1 MFKNI
6 DLKILFFFICLVSYS
21 QEPVSWSTSVE
32 KINDNNYK
40 LVTTANIQD
49 NWRLYSQNLEDGGAL
64 PTEFIFED
72 ESIFESFSVVSERES
87 ITKYDP
93 IFKMD
98 QSYFIEETVFTQ
110 DISLKDGLKQNTII
124 QDLYYQVCDDRVCI
138 FQDIKL
144 VYNLNSDDI
153 SLINSFDY
161 SSIVSDLKLSLGNS
175 ELLENEY
182 VTENNDNFS
191 RRLNIL
197 ILGLFGGFL
206 ALLTPCVFP
215 MIPLTVSFF
224 STKNEKAKLYS
235 MSYGFFIILIYVSL
249 SIPFYFLENINPEIL
264 NQIST
269 SPILNFIFFAIFIV
283 FALSLFGLFEI
294 TLPSSWSNTV
304 DTKSNLYK
312 GLISTFFMSLTLCLV
327 SFSCTGPILGTLL
340 VGTLT
345 SDGGAIDL
353 TYGMLGFGVA
363 LAIPFTLLAFFPNI
377 INKLPKSGSWT
388 NTIKVILGFVELAL
402 AFKFL
407 SNVDLIQEW
416 GLLKRE
422 VFIAIWVLISI
433 ACGIYLIIV
442 SRKNSYIISSIFFI
456 FIGLYMGS
464 SLFNKSTNMSLLSGL
479 LPPEFYSIYN
489 NSNDCPLGL
498 DCIKDFNEGL
508 NKSKLTKKPILLDFT
523 GWACANCRRVEENTW
538 SVPKVYDLINNDF
551 VLISLYVDDRSDL
564 SSEDIIVLKDK
575 NGNEKI
581 LDKVGEKWSAFQTI
595 NFKNNSQPYYVL
607 LSPDLQLLNKPL
619 QYTDTETYYE
629 WLSEGLENFKSV
641 NYFLK

>member
-1 MFKNI
+1 MFKNLS
-6 DLKILFFFICLVSYS
+6 LKILFTLFSLLCFS
-21 QEPVSWSTSVE
+21 QDPVKWSTSVK
-32 KINDNNYK
+32 KINDITFQLNTK
-40 LVTTANIQD
+40 AEIED
-49 NWRLYSQNLEDGGAL
+49 NWRLYSQNLDDGGAL

-72 ESIFESFSVVSERES
+72 NSILKSFSNVLEPEP

-98 QSYFIEETVFTQ
+98 QSYFVNNVVFTQ
-110 DISLKDGLKQNTII
+110 DIVLLESFNNDLII
-124 QDLYYQVCDDRVCI
+124 QNLYYQVCDDRVCI
-138 FQDIKL
+138 FQDVQL
-144 VYNLNSDDI
+144 VFNLSSNEVQSV
-153 SLINSFDY
+153 SSFDY
-161 SSIVSDLKLSLGNS
+161 SSIESDLKLDLGNY
-175 ELLENEY
+175 ELIKNEY
-182 VTENNDNFS
+182 VSESSSSFS

-197 ILGLFGGFL
+197 ILGLLGGFL

-235 MSYGFFIILIYVSL
+235 TSYGLFIVLIYLSL
-249 SIPFYFLENINPEIL
+249 SLPFYFLENINPEIL

-269 SPILNFIFFAIFIV
+269 SPILNFIFFAIFIA
-283 FALSLFGLFEI
+283 FALSLFGLFDI

-304 DTKSNLYK
+304 DSKSNLYK

-416 GLLKRE
+416 GILKRE
-422 VFIAIWVLISI
+422 VFIAIWVLIFI
-433 ACGIYLIIV
+433 ACGLYLIIT
-442 SRKNSYIISSIFFI
+442 SRKTSYIISSLSFI
-456 FIGLYMGS
+456 LIGLYMGS
-464 SLFNKSTNMSLLSGL
+464 SLFTKSTNLSLLSGL
-479 LPPEFYSIYN
+479 LPPEFYSIHNDTN
-489 NSNDCPLGL
+489 NCPLGL
-498 DCIKDFNEGL
+498 DCVKDFNDGL
-508 NKSKLTKKPILLDFT
+508 NKSKINNKPILLDFT

-538 SVPKVYDLINNDF
+538 SVPKVFDLINNEF
-551 VLISLYVDDRSDL
+551 VLISLYVDDRTNLNGD
-564 SSEDIIVLKDK
+564 EIILLKDK

-581 LDKVGEKWSAFQTI
+581 LDKVGEKWSAFQTL
-595 NFKNNSQPYYVL
+595 NFQNNSQPYYVL
-607 LSPDLQLLNKPL
+607 LSPNLDILNKPI
-619 QYTDTETYYE
+619 QYTDTDTYYD
-629 WLSEGLENFKSV
+629 WLIDGLNKFK
-641 NYFLK
+641 N

>member
-1 MFKNI
+1 M
-6 DLKILFFFICLVSYS
+6 LKSLNLKLLFILLSFFSFS
-21 QEPVSWSTSVE
+21 QNPVTWSTSVE
-32 KINDNNYK
+32 KINNNTYK
-40 LVTTANIQD
+40 LITEANIQE

-64 PTEFIFED
+64 PTEFVFED
-72 ESIFESFSVVSERES
+72 ESIFQSFSNVQELDA
-87 ITKYDP
+87 ITKFDP
-93 IFKMD
+93 IFQMD
-98 QSYFIEETVFTQ
+98 QSYFINQTFFTQ
-110 DISLKDGLKQNTII
+110 EIVLDDNFNQKSIV

-144 VYNLNSDDI
+144 IFNLDSENESVI
-153 SLINSFDY
+153 KSFDY
-161 SSIVSDLKLSLGNS
+161 SSIISDLQLDLQNT

-182 VTENNDNFS
+182 VNESSNNFS

-197 ILGLFGGFL
+197 ILGLLGGFL

-224 STKNEKAKLYS
+224 STKNEKARLYS

-269 SPILNFIFFAIFIV
+269 SPILNFIFFAIFIA

-294 TLPSSWSNTV
+294 TLPASWSNTV
-304 DTKSNLYK
+304 DSKSNLYK

-388 NTIKVILGFVELAL
+388 NSIKVILGFVELAL

-416 GLLKRE
+416 GILKRE
-422 VFIAIWVLISI
+422 VFIGIWVLISVS
-433 ACGIYLIIV
+433 CGLYLIIT
-442 SRKNSYIISSIFFI
+442 SRKTSYIISSTFFI
-456 FIGLYMGS
+456 LIGLYMGS

-489 NSNDCPLGL
+489 DSNDCPLGL
-498 DCIKDFNEGL
+498 DCIKDFDKGL
-508 NKSKLTKKPILLDFT
+508 DLAKLNNKPILLDFT

-538 SVPKVYDLINNDF
+538 SVPKVYDLINNEF
-551 VLISLYVDDRSDL
+551 ILISLYVDDRSAL
-564 SSEDIIVLKDK
+564 SRDEIIVLRDK

-581 LDKVGEKWSAFQTI
+581 LNKVGEKWSAFQTV

-607 LSPDLQLLNKPL
+607 LSPNLDLLNKPL
-619 QYTDTETYYE
+619 QYTDTDTYFS
-629 WLSEGLENFKSV
+629 WLDEGLKNYKS
-641 NYFLK
+641 NYLLK

>member
-1 MFKNI
+1 MFKNLS
-6 DLKILFFFICLVSYS
+6 LKILFTLFSLISFS
-21 QEPVSWSTSVE
+21 QDPVKWSTSVK
-32 KINDNNYK
+32 KINDITFQLNTK
-40 LVTTANIQD
+40 AEIED
-49 NWRLYSQNLEDGGAL
+49 NWRLYSQNLDDGGAL

-72 ESIFESFSVVSERES
+72 NSILKSFSNVLEPEP

-98 QSYFIEETVFTQ
+98 QSYFVNNVVFTQ
-110 DISLKDGLKQNTII
+110 DIVLLESFNNDSII
-124 QDLYYQVCDDRVCI
+124 QNLYYQVCDDRVCI
-138 FQDIKL
+138 FQDVQL
-144 VYNLNSDDI
+144 VFNLSSNEVQSV
-153 SLINSFDY
+153 SSFDY
-161 SSIVSDLKLSLGNS
+161 SSIESDLKLDLGNY
-175 ELLENEY
+175 ELIKNEY
-182 VTENNDNFS
+182 VSESSSSFS

-197 ILGLFGGFL
+197 ILGLLGGFL

-235 MSYGFFIILIYVSL
+235 TSYGLFIVLIYLSL
-249 SIPFYFLENINPEIL
+249 SLPFYFLENINPEIL

-283 FALSLFGLFEI
+283 FALSLFGLFDI
-294 TLPSSWSNTV
+294 TLPSSWSNKV
-304 DTKSNLYK
+304 DSKSNLYK

-363 LAIPFTLLAFFPNI
+363 LAIPFTLLALFPNI

-416 GLLKRE
+416 GILKRE
-422 VFIAIWVLISI
+422 VFIAIWVLIFI
-433 ACGIYLIIV
+433 ACGLYLIIT
-442 SRKNSYIISSIFFI
+442 SRKTSYIISSLSFI
-456 FIGLYMGS
+456 LIGLYMGS
-464 SLFNKSTNMSLLSGL
+464 SLFTKSTNLSLLSGL
-479 LPPEFYSIYN
+479 LPPEFYSIHNDTN
-489 NSNDCPLGL
+489 NCPLGL
-498 DCIKDFNEGL
+498 DCVKDFNDGL
-508 NKSKLTKKPILLDFT
+508 NKSKINNKPILLDFT

-538 SVPKVYDLINNDF
+538 SVPKVFDLINNEF
-551 VLISLYVDDRSDL
+551 VLISLYVDDRTNLNGD
-564 SSEDIIVLKDK
+564 EIILLRDK

-581 LDKVGEKWSAFQTI
+581 LDKVGEKWSAFQTL
-595 NFKNNSQPYYVL
+595 NFQNNSQPYYVL
-607 LSPDLQLLNKPL
+607 LSPNLDILNKPI
-619 QYTDTETYYE
+619 QYTDTDTYYE
-629 WLSEGLENFKSV
+629 WLIDGLNKFK
-641 NYFLK
+641 N

>member
-1 MFKNI
+1 MLKNLS
-6 DLKILFFFICLVSYS
+6 LKILFALFSLLSFS
-21 QEPVSWSTSVE
+21 QDPVKWSTSVK
-32 KINDNNYK
+32 KINDITFQLNTK
-40 LVTTANIQD
+40 AEIED
-49 NWRLYSQNLEDGGAL
+49 NWRLYSQNLDDGGAL

-72 ESIFESFSVVSERES
+72 NSILKSFSNVLEPEP

-93 IFKMD
+93 IFKID
-98 QSYFIEETVFTQ
+98 QSYFVNNVVFTQ
-110 DISLKDGLKQNTII
+110 DIVLLESFNNDSII
-124 QDLYYQVCDDRVCI
+124 QNLYYQVCDDRVCI
-138 FQDIKL
+138 FQDVQL
-144 VYNLNSDDI
+144 VFNLSSNEVQSV
-153 SLINSFDY
+153 SSFDY
-161 SSIVSDLKLSLGNS
+161 SSIESDLKLDLGNY
-175 ELLENEY
+175 ELIKNEY
-182 VTENNDNFS
+182 VSESSSSFS

-197 ILGLFGGFL
+197 ILGLLGGFL

-235 MSYGFFIILIYVSL
+235 TSYGLFIVIIYLSL
-249 SIPFYFLENINPEIL
+249 SLPFYFLENINPEIL

-269 SPILNFIFFAIFIV
+269 SPILNFIFFAIFIA
-283 FALSLFGLFEI
+283 FALSLFGLFDI

-304 DTKSNLYK
+304 DSKSNLYK

-416 GLLKRE
+416 GILKRE
-422 VFIAIWVLISI
+422 VFIAIWVLIFI
-433 ACGIYLIIV
+433 ACGLYLIIT
-442 SRKNSYIISSIFFI
+442 SRKTSYIISSLSFI
-456 FIGLYMGS
+456 LIGLYMGS
-464 SLFNKSTNMSLLSGL
+464 SLFTKSTNLSLLSGL
-479 LPPEFYSIYN
+479 LPPEFYSIHNDTN
-489 NSNDCPLGL
+489 NCPLGL
-498 DCIKDFNEGL
+498 DCVKDFNDGL
-508 NKSKLTKKPILLDFT
+508 NKSKINKKPILLDFT

-538 SVPKVYDLINNDF
+538 SVPKVFDLINNEF
-551 VLISLYVDDRSDL
+551 VLISLYVDDRNNLNGD
-564 SSEDIIVLKDK
+564 EIILLRDK

-581 LDKVGEKWSAFQTI
+581 LDKVGEKWSAFQTL
-595 NFKNNSQPYYVL
+595 NFQNNSQPYYVL
-607 LSPDLQLLNKPL
+607 LSPNLDILNKPI
-619 QYTDTETYYE
+619 QYTDTDTYYD
-629 WLSEGLENFKSV
+629 WLIDGLNKFK
-641 NYFLK
+641 N

>member
-1 MFKNI
+1 MFKNLSI
-6 DLKILFFFICLVSYS
+6 IILFTLFSLLTFS
-21 QEPVSWSTSVE
+21 QDPVKWSTSVK
-32 KINDNNYK
+32 KINDITFQLNTK
-40 LVTTANIQD
+40 AEIED
-49 NWRLYSQNLEDGGAL
+49 NWRLYSQNLDDGGAL

-72 ESIFESFSVVSERES
+72 NSILKSFSNVSEPEP

-98 QSYFIEETVFTQ
+98 QSYFVNNVVFTQ
-110 DISLKDGLKQNTII
+110 DIVLLESFNNNSII
-124 QDLYYQVCDDRVCI
+124 QNLYYQVCDDRVCI
-138 FQDIKL
+138 FQDVQL
-144 VYNLNSDDI
+144 VFNLSSNEVQSV
-153 SLINSFDY
+153 SSFDY
-161 SSIVSDLKLSLGNS
+161 SSIESDLKLDLGNY
-175 ELLENEY
+175 ELIKNEY
-182 VTENNDNFS
+182 VSESSSSFS

-197 ILGLFGGFL
+197 ILGLLGGFL

-235 MSYGFFIILIYVSL
+235 SSYGLFIVLIYLSL
-249 SIPFYFLENINPEIL
+249 SLPFYFLENINPEIL

-269 SPILNFIFFAIFIV
+269 SPILNFIFFAIFIA
-283 FALSLFGLFEI
+283 FALSLFGLFDI

-304 DTKSNLYK
+304 DSKSNLYK

-416 GLLKRE
+416 GILKRE
-422 VFIAIWVLISI
+422 VFIAIWVLIFI
-433 ACGIYLIIV
+433 ACGLYLIIT
-442 SRKNSYIISSIFFI
+442 SRKTSYIISSLSFI
-456 FIGLYMGS
+456 LIGLYMGS
-464 SLFNKSTNMSLLSGL
+464 SLFTKSTNLSLLSGL
-479 LPPEFYSIYN
+479 LPPEFYSIHNDTN
-489 NSNDCPLGL
+489 NCPLGL
-498 DCIKDFNEGL
+498 DCVKDFNDGL
-508 NKSKLTKKPILLDFT
+508 NKSKINNKPILLDFT

-538 SVPKVYDLINNDF
+538 SVPKVFDLINNEF
-551 VLISLYVDDRSDL
+551 VLISLYVDDRTNLNGD
-564 SSEDIIVLKDK
+564 EVIILRDK

-581 LDKVGEKWSAFQTI
+581 LDKVGEKWSAFQTL
-595 NFKNNSQPYYVL
+595 NFQNNSQPYYVL
-607 LSPDLQLLNKPL
+607 LSPNLDILNKPI
-619 QYTDTETYYE
+619 QYTDTDTYYN
-629 WLSEGLENFKSV
+629 WLTDGLNKFK
-641 NYFLK
+641 N

>member
-1 MFKNI
+1 MFKNLS
-6 DLKILFFFICLVSYS
+6 LKILFTLFSLLSFS
-21 QEPVSWSTSVE
+21 QDPVKWSTSVK
-32 KINDNNYK
+32 KINDITFQLNTK
-40 LVTTANIQD
+40 AEIED
-49 NWRLYSQNLEDGGAL
+49 NWRLYSQNLDDGGAL

-72 ESIFESFSVVSERES
+72 NSILKSFSNVLEPEP

-98 QSYFIEETVFTQ
+98 QSYFVNNVVFTQ
-110 DISLKDGLKQNTII
+110 DIVLLESFNNDLII
-124 QDLYYQVCDDRVCI
+124 QNLYYQVCDDRVCI
-138 FQDIKL
+138 FQDVQL
-144 VYNLNSDDI
+144 VFNLSSNEVQSV
-153 SLINSFDY
+153 SSFDY
-161 SSIVSDLKLSLGNS
+161 SSIESDLKLDLGNY
-175 ELLENEY
+175 ELIKNEY
-182 VTENNDNFS
+182 VSESSSSFS

-197 ILGLFGGFL
+197 ILGLLGGFL

-235 MSYGFFIILIYVSL
+235 TSYGLFIVLIYLSL
-249 SIPFYFLENINPEIL
+249 SLPFYFLENINPEIL

-269 SPILNFIFFAIFIV
+269 SPILNFIFFAIFIA
-283 FALSLFGLFEI
+283 FALSLFGLFDI

-304 DTKSNLYK
+304 DSKSNLYK

-416 GLLKRE
+416 GILKRE
-422 VFIAIWVLISI
+422 VFIAIWVLIFI
-433 ACGIYLIIV
+433 ACGLYLIIT
-442 SRKNSYIISSIFFI
+442 SRKTSYIISSLSFI
-456 FIGLYMGS
+456 LIGLYMGS
-464 SLFNKSTNMSLLSGL
+464 SLFTKSTNLSFLSGL
-479 LPPEFYSIYN
+479 LPPEFYSIHNDTN
-489 NSNDCPLGL
+489 NCPLGL
-498 DCIKDFNEGL
+498 DCVKDFNDGL
-508 NKSKLTKKPILLDFT
+508 NKSKINNKPILLDFT

-538 SVPKVYDLINNDF
+538 SVPKVFDLINNEF
-551 VLISLYVDDRSDL
+551 VLISLYVDDRTNLNGD
-564 SSEDIIVLKDK
+564 EIILLRDK

-581 LDKVGEKWSAFQTI
+581 LDKVGEKWSAFQTL
-595 NFKNNSQPYYVL
+595 NFQNNSQPYYVL
-607 LSPDLQLLNKPL
+607 LSPNLDILNKPI
-619 QYTDTETYYE
+619 QYTDTDTYYD
-629 WLSEGLENFKSV
+629 WLIDGLNKFK
-641 NYFLK
+641 N

>member
-1 MFKNI
+1 M
-6 DLKILFFFICLVSYS
+6 LKSLNLKLLFILLSFFSFS
-21 QEPVSWSTSVE
+21 QDPVTWSTSVE
-32 KINDNNYK
+32 KINNNTYK
-40 LVTTANIQD
+40 LITEANIQE

-64 PTEFIFED
+64 PTEFVFED
-72 ESIFESFSVVSERES
+72 ESIFQSFSNVQELDA
-87 ITKYDP
+87 ITKFDP
-93 IFKMD
+93 IFQMD
-98 QSYFIEETVFTQ
+98 QSYFINQTFFTQ
-110 DISLKDGLKQNTII
+110 QIVLEDNFNQKSIV

-144 VYNLNSDDI
+144 VFNLDSEDESVI
-153 SLINSFDY
+153 KSFDY
-161 SSIVSDLKLSLGNS
+161 SSIISDLQLDLQNT

-182 VTENNDNFS
+182 VNESSNNFS

-197 ILGLFGGFL
+197 ILGLLGGFL

-224 STKNEKAKLYS
+224 STKNEKARLYS

-269 SPILNFIFFAIFIV
+269 SPILNFIFFAIFIA

-304 DTKSNLYK
+304 DSKSNLYK

-388 NTIKVILGFVELAL
+388 NSIKVILGFVELAL

-416 GLLKRE
+416 GILKRE
-422 VFIAIWVLISI
+422 VFIGIWVLISVS
-433 ACGIYLIIV
+433 CGLYLIIT
-442 SRKNSYIISSIFFI
+442 SRKTSYIISSTFFI
-456 FIGLYMGS
+456 LIGLYMGS

-489 NSNDCPLGL
+489 DSNDCPLGL
-498 DCIKDFNEGL
+498 DCIKDFDTGL
-508 NKSKLTKKPILLDFT
+508 DLAKLNNKPILLDFT

-538 SVPKVYDLINNDF
+538 SVPKVYDLINNEF
-551 VLISLYVDDRSDL
+551 ILISLYVDDRSAL
-564 SSEDIIVLKDK
+564 SRDEIIVLRDK

-581 LDKVGEKWSAFQTI
+581 LNKVGEKWSAFQTV

-607 LSPDLQLLNKPL
+607 LSPNLDLLNKPL
-619 QYTDTETYYE
+619 QYTDTDTYFS
-629 WLSEGLENFKSV
+629 WLNEGLKNYKS
-641 NYFLK
+641 NYLLK

>member
-1 MFKNI
+1 M
-6 DLKILFFFICLVSYS
+6 LKSLNLKLLFILLSFFSFS
-21 QEPVSWSTSVE
+21 QDPVTWSTSVE
-32 KINDNNYK
+32 KINNNTYK
-40 LVTTANIQD
+40 LITEANIQE

-64 PTEFIFED
+64 PTEFVFED
-72 ESIFESFSVVSERES
+72 ESIFQSFSNVQELDA
-87 ITKYDP
+87 ITKFDP
-93 IFKMD
+93 IFQMD
-98 QSYFIEETVFTQ
+98 QSYFINQTFFTQ
-110 DISLKDGLKQNTII
+110 EIVLGDNFNQKSIV

-144 VYNLNSDDI
+144 IFNLDSENESVI
-153 SLINSFDY
+153 KSFDY
-161 SSIVSDLKLSLGNS
+161 SSIISDLQLDLQNT

-182 VTENNDNFS
+182 VNESSNNFS

-197 ILGLFGGFL
+197 ILGLLGGFL

-224 STKNEKAKLYS
+224 STKNEKARLYS

-269 SPILNFIFFAIFIV
+269 SPILNFIFFAIFIA

-304 DTKSNLYK
+304 DSKSNLYK

-388 NTIKVILGFVELAL
+388 NSIKVILGFVELAL

-416 GLLKRE
+416 GILKRE
-422 VFIAIWVLISI
+422 VFIGIWVLISVS
-433 ACGIYLIIV
+433 CGLYLIIT
-442 SRKNSYIISSIFFI
+442 SRKTSYIISSTFFI
-456 FIGLYMGS
+456 LIGLYMGS

-489 NSNDCPLGL
+489 DSNDCPLGL
-498 DCIKDFNEGL
+498 DCIKDFDKGL
-508 NKSKLTKKPILLDFT
+508 DLAKLNNKPILLDFT

-538 SVPKVYDLINNDF
+538 SVPKVYDLINNEF
-551 VLISLYVDDRSDL
+551 ILISLYVDDRSAL
-564 SSEDIIVLKDK
+564 SRDEIIVLRDK

-581 LDKVGEKWSAFQTI
+581 LNKVGEKWSAFQTV

-607 LSPDLQLLNKPL
+607 LSPNLDLLNKPL
-619 QYTDTETYYE
+619 QYTDTDTYFS
-629 WLSEGLENFKSV
+629 WLDEGLKNYKS
-641 NYFLK
+641 NYLLK

>member
-1 MFKNI
+1 MFKNLS
-6 DLKILFFFICLVSYS
+6 LKILFTLFSLLSFS
-21 QEPVSWSTSVE
+21 QDPVKWSTSVK
-32 KINDNNYK
+32 KINDITFQLNTK
-40 LVTTANIQD
+40 AEIED
-49 NWRLYSQNLEDGGAL
+49 NWRLYSQNLDDGGAL

-72 ESIFESFSVVSERES
+72 NSILKSFSNVLEPEP

-98 QSYFIEETVFTQ
+98 QSYFVNNVVFTQ
-110 DISLKDGLKQNTII
+110 DIVLLESFNNDLII
-124 QDLYYQVCDDRVCI
+124 QNLYYQVCDDRVCI
-138 FQDIKL
+138 FQDVQL
-144 VYNLNSDDI
+144 VFNLSSNEVQSV
-153 SLINSFDY
+153 SPFDY
-161 SSIVSDLKLSLGNS
+161 SSIESDLKLDLGNY
-175 ELLENEY
+175 ELIKNEY
-182 VTENNDNFS
+182 VSESSSSFS

-197 ILGLFGGFL
+197 ILGLLGGFL

-235 MSYGFFIILIYVSL
+235 TSYGLFIVLIYLSL
-249 SIPFYFLENINPEIL
+249 SLPFYFLENINPEIL

-269 SPILNFIFFAIFIV
+269 SPILNFIFFAIFIA
-283 FALSLFGLFEI
+283 FALSLFGLFDI

-304 DTKSNLYK
+304 DSKSNLYK

-416 GLLKRE
+416 GILKRE
-422 VFIAIWVLISI
+422 VFIAIWVLIFI
-433 ACGIYLIIV
+433 ACGLYLIIT
-442 SRKNSYIISSIFFI
+442 SRKTSYIISSLSFI
-456 FIGLYMGS
+456 LIGLYMGS
-464 SLFNKSTNMSLLSGL
+464 SLFTKSTNLSFLSGL
-479 LPPEFYSIYN
+479 LPPEFYSIHNDTN
-489 NSNDCPLGL
+489 NCPLGL
-498 DCIKDFNEGL
+498 DCVKDFNDGL
-508 NKSKLTKKPILLDFT
+508 NKSKINNKPILLDFT

-538 SVPKVYDLINNDF
+538 SVPKVFDLINNEF
-551 VLISLYVDDRSDL
+551 VLISLYVDDRTNLNGD
-564 SSEDIIVLKDK
+564 EIILLKDK

-581 LDKVGEKWSAFQTI
+581 LDKVGEKWSAFQTL
-595 NFKNNSQPYYVL
+595 NFQNNSQPYYVL
-607 LSPDLQLLNKPL
+607 LSPNLDILNKPI
-619 QYTDTETYYE
+619 QYTDTDTYYD
-629 WLSEGLENFKSV
+629 WLIDGLNKFK
-641 NYFLK
+641 N

>member
-1 MFKNI
+1 M
-6 DLKILFFFICLVSYS
+6 LKSLNLKLLFILLSFFSFS
-21 QEPVSWSTSVE
+21 QDPVTWSTSVE
-32 KINDNNYK
+32 KINNNTYK
-40 LVTTANIQD
+40 LITEANIQE

-64 PTEFIFED
+64 PTEFVFED
-72 ESIFESFSVVSERES
+72 ESIFQSFSNVQELDA
-87 ITKYDP
+87 ITKFDP
-93 IFKMD
+93 IFQMD
-98 QSYFIEETVFTQ
+98 QSYFINQTFFTQ
-110 DISLKDGLKQNTII
+110 EIVLDDNFNQKSIV

-144 VYNLNSDDI
+144 IFNLDSENESVI
-153 SLINSFDY
+153 KSFDY
-161 SSIVSDLKLSLGNS
+161 SSIISDLQLDLQNT

-182 VTENNDNFS
+182 VNESSNNFS

-197 ILGLFGGFL
+197 ILGLLGGFL

-224 STKNEKAKLYS
+224 STKNEKARLYS

-269 SPILNFIFFAIFIV
+269 SPILNFIFFAIFIA

-294 TLPSSWSNTV
+294 TLPASWSNTV
-304 DTKSNLYK
+304 DSKSNLYK

-388 NTIKVILGFVELAL
+388 NSIKVILGFVELAL

-416 GLLKRE
+416 GILKRE
-422 VFIAIWVLISI
+422 VFIGIWVLISVS
-433 ACGIYLIIV
+433 CGLYLIIT
-442 SRKNSYIISSIFFI
+442 SRKTSYIISSTFFI
-456 FIGLYMGS
+456 LIGLYMGS

-479 LPPEFYSIYN
+479 LPPEFYSIFN
-489 NSNDCPLGL
+489 DSNDCPLGL
-498 DCIKDFNEGL
+498 DCIKDFDKGL
-508 NKSKLTKKPILLDFT
+508 DLAKLNNKPILLDFT

-538 SVPKVYDLINNDF
+538 SVPKVYDLINNEF
-551 VLISLYVDDRSDL
+551 ILISLYVDDRSAL
-564 SSEDIIVLKDK
+564 SRDEIIVLRDK

-581 LDKVGEKWSAFQTI
+581 LNKVGEKWSAFQTV

-607 LSPDLQLLNKPL
+607 LSPNLDLLNKPL
-619 QYTDTETYYE
+619 QYTDTDTYFS
-629 WLSEGLENFKSV
+629 WLNEGLKNYKS
-641 NYFLK
+641 NYLLK

>member
-1 MFKNI
+1 MFKNLSI
-6 DLKILFFFICLVSYS
+6 KILFTLFSFLTFS
-21 QEPVSWSTSVE
+21 QDPVKWSTSVK
-32 KINDNNYK
+32 KINDITFQLNTK
-40 LVTTANIQD
+40 AEIED
-49 NWRLYSQNLEDGGAL
+49 NWRLYSQNLDDGGAL

-72 ESIFESFSVVSERES
+72 NSILKSFSNVLEPEP

-98 QSYFIEETVFTQ
+98 QSYFVNNVVFTQ
-110 DISLKDGLKQNTII
+110 DIVLLESFNNDSII
-124 QDLYYQVCDDRVCI
+124 QNLYYQVCDDRVCI
-138 FQDIKL
+138 FQDVQL
-144 VYNLNSDDI
+144 VFNLSSNEVQSV
-153 SLINSFDY
+153 SSFDY
-161 SSIVSDLKLSLGNS
+161 SSIESDLKLDLGNY
-175 ELLENEY
+175 ELIKNEY
-182 VTENNDNFS
+182 VSESSSSFS

-197 ILGLFGGFL
+197 ILGLLGGFL

-235 MSYGFFIILIYVSL
+235 TSYGLFIVLIYLSL
-249 SIPFYFLENINPEIL
+249 SLPFYFLENINPEIL

-269 SPILNFIFFAIFIV
+269 SPILNFIFFAIFIA
-283 FALSLFGLFEI
+283 FALSLFGLFDI

-304 DTKSNLYK
+304 DSKSNLYK

-416 GLLKRE
+416 GILKRE
-422 VFIAIWVLISI
+422 VFIAIWVLIFI
-433 ACGIYLIIV
+433 ACGLYLIIT
-442 SRKNSYIISSIFFI
+442 SRKTSYIISSLSFI
-456 FIGLYMGS
+456 LIGLYMGS
-464 SLFNKSTNMSLLSGL
+464 SLFTKSTNLSLLSGL
-479 LPPEFYSIYN
+479 LPPEFYSIHNDTN
-489 NSNDCPLGL
+489 NCPLGL
-498 DCIKDFNEGL
+498 DCVKDFNDGL
-508 NKSKLTKKPILLDFT
+508 NKSKINNKPILLDFT

-538 SVPKVYDLINNDF
+538 SVPKVFDLINNEF
-551 VLISLYVDDRSDL
+551 VLISLYVDDRTNLNGD
-564 SSEDIIVLKDK
+564 EIILLRDK

-581 LDKVGEKWSAFQTI
+581 LDKVGEKWSAFQTL
-595 NFKNNSQPYYVL
+595 NFQNNSQPYYVL
-607 LSPDLQLLNKPL
+607 LSPNLDILNKPI
-619 QYTDTETYYE
+619 QYTDTDTYYE
-629 WLSEGLENFKSV
+629 WLIDGLNKFK
-641 NYFLK
+641 N

>member
-1 MFKNI
+1 MHKSLN
-6 DLKILFFFICLVSYS
+6 LKLLFILLSFFSFS
-21 QEPVSWSTSVE
+21 QDPVTWSTSVE
-32 KINDNNYK
+32 KINNNTYK
-40 LVTTANIQD
+40 LITEASIQE

-64 PTEFIFED
+64 PTEFVFED
-72 ESIFESFSVVSERES
+72 ESIFQSFSNVQELDA
-87 ITKYDP
+87 ITKFDP
-93 IFKMD
+93 IFQMD
-98 QSYFIEETVFTQ
+98 QSYFINQTFFTQ
-110 DISLKDGLKQNTII
+110 EIVLGDNFNQKSIV

-144 VYNLNSDDI
+144 IFNLDSENESVI
-153 SLINSFDY
+153 KSFDY
-161 SSIVSDLKLSLGNS
+161 SSIISDLQLDLQNT

-182 VTENNDNFS
+182 VNESSNNFS

-197 ILGLFGGFL
+197 ILGLLGGFL

-224 STKNEKAKLYS
+224 STKNEKARLYS

-269 SPILNFIFFAIFIV
+269 SPILNFIFFAIFIA

-304 DTKSNLYK
+304 DSKSNLYK

-388 NTIKVILGFVELAL
+388 NSIKVILGFVELAL

-416 GLLKRE
+416 GILKRE
-422 VFIAIWVLISI
+422 VFIGIWVLISVS
-433 ACGIYLIIV
+433 CGLYLIIT
-442 SRKNSYIISSIFFI
+442 SRKTSYIISSTFFI
-456 FIGLYMGS
+456 LIGLYMGS

-489 NSNDCPLGL
+489 DSNDCPLGL
-498 DCIKDFNEGL
+498 DCIKDFDKGL
-508 NKSKLTKKPILLDFT
+508 DLAKLNNKPILLDFT

-538 SVPKVYDLINNDF
+538 SVPKVYDLINNEF
-551 VLISLYVDDRSDL
+551 ILISLYVDDRSAL
-564 SSEDIIVLKDK
+564 SRDEIIVLRDK

-581 LDKVGEKWSAFQTI
+581 LNKVGEKWSAFQTV

-607 LSPDLQLLNKPL
+607 LSPNLDLLNKPL
-619 QYTDTETYYE
+619 QYTDTDTYFS
-629 WLSEGLENFKSV
+629 WLNEGLKNYKS
-641 NYFLK
+641 NYLLK

>member
-1 MFKNI
+1 M
-6 DLKILFFFICLVSYS
+6 LKSLNLKLLFILLSFFSFS
-21 QEPVSWSTSVE
+21 QDPVTWSTSVE
-32 KINDNNYK
+32 KINNNTYK
-40 LVTTANIQD
+40 LITEANIQE

-64 PTEFIFED
+64 PTEFVFED
-72 ESIFESFSVVSERES
+72 ESIFQSFSNVQELDA
-87 ITKYDP
+87 ITKFDP
-93 IFKMD
+93 IFQMD
-98 QSYFIEETVFTQ
+98 QSYFINQTFFTQ
-110 DISLKDGLKQNTII
+110 EIVLGDNFNQKSIV

-144 VYNLNSDDI
+144 IFNLDSENESVI
-153 SLINSFDY
+153 KSFDY
-161 SSIVSDLKLSLGNS
+161 SSIISDLQLDLQNT

-182 VTENNDNFS
+182 VNESSNNFS

-197 ILGLFGGFL
+197 ILGLLGGFL

-224 STKNEKAKLYS
+224 STKNEKARLYS

-269 SPILNFIFFAIFIV
+269 SPILNFIFFAIFIA
-283 FALSLFGLFEI
+283 FALSLFGFFEI

-304 DTKSNLYK
+304 DSKSNLYK

-388 NTIKVILGFVELAL
+388 NSIKVILGFVELAL

-416 GLLKRE
+416 GILKRE
-422 VFIAIWVLISI
+422 VFIGIWVLISVS
-433 ACGIYLIIV
+433 CGLYLIIT
-442 SRKNSYIISSIFFI
+442 SRKTSYIISSTFFI
-456 FIGLYMGS
+456 LIGLYMGS

-489 NSNDCPLGL
+489 DSNDCPLGL
-498 DCIKDFNEGL
+498 DCIKDFDKGL
-508 NKSKLTKKPILLDFT
+508 DLAKLNNKPILLDFT

-538 SVPKVYDLINNDF
+538 SVPKVYDLINNEF
-551 VLISLYVDDRSDL
+551 ILISLYVDDRSAL
-564 SSEDIIVLKDK
+564 SRDEIIVLRDK

-581 LDKVGEKWSAFQTI
+581 LNKVGEKWSAFQTV

-607 LSPDLQLLNKPL
+607 LSPNLDLLNKPL
-619 QYTDTETYYE
+619 QYTDTDTYFS
-629 WLSEGLENFKSV
+629 WLNEGLKNYKS
-641 NYFLK
+641 NYLLK

>member
-1 MFKNI
+1 MFKNLS
-6 DLKILFFFICLVSYS
+6 LKILFTLFSLLSFS
-21 QEPVSWSTSVE
+21 QDPVKWSTSVK
-32 KINDNNYK
+32 KINDITFQLNTK
-40 LVTTANIQD
+40 AEIED
-49 NWRLYSQNLEDGGAL
+49 NWRLYSQNLDDGGAL

-72 ESIFESFSVVSERES
+72 NSILKSFSNVLEPEP

-98 QSYFIEETVFTQ
+98 QSYFVNNVVFTQ
-110 DISLKDGLKQNTII
+110 DIVLLESFNNDSII
-124 QDLYYQVCDDRVCI
+124 QNLYYQVCDDRVCI
-138 FQDIKL
+138 FQDVQL
-144 VYNLNSDDI
+144 VFNLSSNEVQSV
-153 SLINSFDY
+153 SSFDY
-161 SSIVSDLKLSLGNS
+161 SSIESDLKLDLGNY
-175 ELLENEY
+175 ELIKNEY
-182 VTENNDNFS
+182 VSESSSSFS

-197 ILGLFGGFL
+197 ILGLLGGFL

-235 MSYGFFIILIYVSL
+235 TSYGLFIVLIYLSL
-249 SIPFYFLENINPEIL
+249 SLPFYFLENINPEIL

-269 SPILNFIFFAIFIV
+269 SPILNFIFFAIFIA
-283 FALSLFGLFEI
+283 FALSLFGLFDI

-304 DTKSNLYK
+304 DSKSNLYK

-416 GLLKRE
+416 GILKRE
-422 VFIAIWVLISI
+422 VFIAIWVLIFI
-433 ACGIYLIIV
+433 ACGIYLIIT
-442 SRKNSYIISSIFFI
+442 SRKTSYIISSLSFI
-456 FIGLYMGS
+456 LIGLYMGS
-464 SLFNKSTNMSLLSGL
+464 SLFTKSTNLSLLSGL
-479 LPPEFYSIYN
+479 LPPEFYSIHNDTN
-489 NSNDCPLGL
+489 NCPLGL
-498 DCIKDFNEGL
+498 DCVKDFNDGL
-508 NKSKLTKKPILLDFT
+508 NKSKINNKPILLDFT

-538 SVPKVYDLINNDF
+538 SVPKVFDLINNEF
-551 VLISLYVDDRSDL
+551 VLISLYVDDRTNLNGD
-564 SSEDIIVLKDK
+564 EIILLRDK

-581 LDKVGEKWSAFQTI
+581 LDKVGEKWSAFQTL
-595 NFKNNSQPYYVL
+595 NFQNNSQPYYVL
-607 LSPDLQLLNKPL
+607 LSPNLDILNKPI
-619 QYTDTETYYE
+619 QYTDTDTYYD
-629 WLSEGLENFKSV
+629 WLIDGLNKFK
-641 NYFLK
+641 N

>member
-1 MFKNI
+1 MFKNLS
-6 DLKILFFFICLVSYS
+6 LKILFALFSLLSFS
-21 QEPVSWSTSVE
+21 QDPVKWSTSVK
-32 KINDNNYK
+32 KINDITFQLNTK
-40 LVTTANIQD
+40 AEIED
-49 NWRLYSQNLEDGGAL
+49 NWRLYSQNLDDGGAL

-72 ESIFESFSVVSERES
+72 NSILKSFSNVLEPEP

-98 QSYFIEETVFTQ
+98 QSYFVNNVVFTQ
-110 DISLKDGLKQNTII
+110 DIVLLESFNNDSII
-124 QDLYYQVCDDRVCI
+124 QNLYYQVCDDRVCI
-138 FQDIKL
+138 FQDVQL
-144 VYNLNSDDI
+144 VFNLSSNEVQSV
-153 SLINSFDY
+153 SSFDY
-161 SSIVSDLKLSLGNS
+161 SSIESDLKLDLGNY
-175 ELLENEY
+175 ELIKNEY
-182 VTENNDNFS
+182 VSESSSSFS

-197 ILGLFGGFL
+197 ILGLLGGFL

-235 MSYGFFIILIYVSL
+235 TSYGLFIVLIYLSL
-249 SIPFYFLENINPEIL
+249 SLPFYFLENINPEIL

-269 SPILNFIFFAIFIV
+269 SPILNFIFFVIFIA
-283 FALSLFGLFEI
+283 FALSLFGLFDI

-304 DTKSNLYK
+304 DSKSNLYK

-416 GLLKRE
+416 GILKRE
-422 VFIAIWVLISI
+422 VFIAIWVLIFI
-433 ACGIYLIIV
+433 ACGLYLIIT
-442 SRKNSYIISSIFFI
+442 SRKTSYIISSLSFI
-456 FIGLYMGS
+456 LIGLYMGS
-464 SLFNKSTNMSLLSGL
+464 SLFTKSTNLSLLSGL
-479 LPPEFYSIYN
+479 LPPEFYSIHNDTN
-489 NSNDCPLGL
+489 NCPLGL
-498 DCIKDFNEGL
+498 DCVKDFNDGL
-508 NKSKLTKKPILLDFT
+508 NKSKINNKPILLDFT

-538 SVPKVYDLINNDF
+538 SVPKVFDLINNEF
-551 VLISLYVDDRSDL
+551 VLISLYVDDRTNLNGD
-564 SSEDIIVLKDK
+564 EIILLRDK

-581 LDKVGEKWSAFQTI
+581 LDKVGEKWSAFQTL
-595 NFKNNSQPYYVL
+595 NFQNNSQPYYVL
-607 LSPDLQLLNKPL
+607 LSPNLDILNKPI
-619 QYTDTETYYE
+619 QYTDTDTYYD
-629 WLSEGLENFKSV
+629 WLIDGLNKFK
-641 NYFLK
+641 N

>member
-1 MFKNI
+1 MFKNLS
-6 DLKILFFFICLVSYS
+6 LKILFTLFSLLCFS
-21 QEPVSWSTSVE
+21 QDPVKWSTSVK
-32 KINDNNYK
+32 KINDITFQLNTK
-40 LVTTANIQD
+40 AEIED
-49 NWRLYSQNLEDGGAL
+49 NWRLYSQNLDDGGAL

-72 ESIFESFSVVSERES
+72 NSILKSFSNVLEPEP

-98 QSYFIEETVFTQ
+98 QSYFVNNVVFTQ
-110 DISLKDGLKQNTII
+110 DIVLLESFNNDSII
-124 QDLYYQVCDDRVCI
+124 QNLYYQVCDDRVCI
-138 FQDIKL
+138 FKDVQL
-144 VYNLNSDDI
+144 VFNLSSNEVQSV
-153 SLINSFDY
+153 SSFDY
-161 SSIVSDLKLSLGNS
+161 SSIESDLKLDLGNY
-175 ELLENEY
+175 ELIKNEY
-182 VTENNDNFS
+182 VSESSSSFS

-197 ILGLFGGFL
+197 ILGLLGGFL

-235 MSYGFFIILIYVSL
+235 TSYGLFIVLIYLSL
-249 SIPFYFLENINPEIL
+249 SLPFYFLENINPEIL

-269 SPILNFIFFAIFIV
+269 SPILNFIFFAIFIA
-283 FALSLFGLFEI
+283 FALSLFGLFDI

-304 DTKSNLYK
+304 DSKSNLYK

-416 GLLKRE
+416 GILKRE
-422 VFIAIWVLISI
+422 VFIAIWVLIFI
-433 ACGIYLIIV
+433 ACGLYLIIT
-442 SRKNSYIISSIFFI
+442 SRKTSYIISSLSFI
-456 FIGLYMGS
+456 LIGLYMGS
-464 SLFNKSTNMSLLSGL
+464 SLFTKSTNLSLLSGL
-479 LPPEFYSIYN
+479 LPPEFYSIHNDTN
-489 NSNDCPLGL
+489 NCPLGL
-498 DCIKDFNEGL
+498 DCVKDFNDGL
-508 NKSKLTKKPILLDFT
+508 NKSKINNKPILLDFT

-538 SVPKVYDLINNDF
+538 SVPKVFDLINNEF
-551 VLISLYVDDRSDL
+551 VLISLYVDDRTNLNGD
-564 SSEDIIVLKDK
+564 EIILLKDK

-581 LDKVGEKWSAFQTI
+581 LDKVGEKWSAFQTL
-595 NFKNNSQPYYVL
+595 NFQNNSQPYYVL
-607 LSPDLQLLNKPL
+607 LSPNLDILNKPI
-619 QYTDTETYYE
+619 QYTDTDTYYD
-629 WLSEGLENFKSV
+629 WLIDGLNKFK
-641 NYFLK
+641 N

>member
-1 MFKNI
+1 M
-6 DLKILFFFICLVSYS
+6 LKSLNLKLLFILLSFFSFS
-21 QEPVSWSTSVE
+21 QDPVTWSTSVE
-32 KINDNNYK
+32 KINNNTYK
-40 LVTTANIQD
+40 LITEANIQE

-64 PTEFIFED
+64 PTEFVFED
-72 ESIFESFSVVSERES
+72 ESIFQSFSNVQELDA
-87 ITKYDP
+87 ITKFDP
-93 IFKMD
+93 IFQMD
-98 QSYFIEETVFTQ
+98 QSYFINQTFFTQ
-110 DISLKDGLKQNTII
+110 EIVLDDNFNQKSIV

-144 VYNLNSDDI
+144 IFNLDSENESVI
-153 SLINSFDY
+153 KSFDY
-161 SSIVSDLKLSLGNS
+161 SSIISDLQLDLQNT

-182 VTENNDNFS
+182 VNESSNNFS

-197 ILGLFGGFL
+197 ILGLLGGFL

-224 STKNEKAKLYS
+224 STKNEKARLYS

-269 SPILNFIFFAIFIV
+269 SPILNFIFFAIFIA

-304 DTKSNLYK
+304 DSKSNLYK

-388 NTIKVILGFVELAL
+388 NSIKVILGFVELAL

-416 GLLKRE
+416 GILKRE
-422 VFIAIWVLISI
+422 VFIGIWVLISVS
-433 ACGIYLIIV
+433 CGLYLIIT
-442 SRKNSYIISSIFFI
+442 SRKTSYIISSTFFI
-456 FIGLYMGS
+456 LIGLYMGS

-489 NSNDCPLGL
+489 DSNDCPLGL
-498 DCIKDFNEGL
+498 DCIKDFDKGL
-508 NKSKLTKKPILLDFT
+508 DLAKLNNKPILLDFT

-538 SVPKVYDLINNDF
+538 SVPKVYDLINNEF
-551 VLISLYVDDRSDL
+551 ILISLYVDDRSAL
-564 SSEDIIVLKDK
+564 SRDEIIVLRDK

-581 LDKVGEKWSAFQTI
+581 LNKVGEKWSAFQTV

-607 LSPDLQLLNKPL
+607 LSPNLDLLNKPL
-619 QYTDTETYYE
+619 QYTDTDTYFS
-629 WLSEGLENFKSV
+629 WLNEGLKNYKS
-641 NYFLK
+641 NYLLK

>member
-1 MFKNI
+1 MFKNLS
-6 DLKILFFFICLVSYS
+6 LKILFTLFSLLSFS
-21 QEPVSWSTSVE
+21 QDPVKWSTSVK
-32 KINDNNYK
+32 KINDITFQLNTK
-40 LVTTANIQD
+40 AEIED
-49 NWRLYSQNLEDGGAL
+49 NWRLYSQNLDDGGAL

-72 ESIFESFSVVSERES
+72 NSILKSFSNVLEPEP

-98 QSYFIEETVFTQ
+98 QSYFVNNVVFTQ
-110 DISLKDGLKQNTII
+110 DIVLLENFNNDSII
-124 QDLYYQVCDDRVCI
+124 QNLYYQVCDDRVCI
-138 FQDIKL
+138 FQDVQL
-144 VYNLNSDDI
+144 VFNLSSNDVQTVS
-153 SLINSFDY
+153 SFDY
-161 SSIVSDLKLSLGNS
+161 SSIESDLKLDLGNY
-175 ELLENEY
+175 ELIKNEY
-182 VTENNDNFS
+182 VSESSSSFS

-197 ILGLFGGFL
+197 ILGLLGGFL

-235 MSYGFFIILIYVSL
+235 TSYGLFIVLIYLSL
-249 SIPFYFLENINPEIL
+249 SLPFYFLENINPEIL

-269 SPILNFIFFAIFIV
+269 SPILNFIFFAIFIA
-283 FALSLFGLFEI
+283 FALSLFGLFDI

-304 DTKSNLYK
+304 DSKSNLYK

-416 GLLKRE
+416 GILKRE
-422 VFIAIWVLISI
+422 VFIAIWVLIFI
-433 ACGIYLIIV
+433 ACGLYLIIT
-442 SRKNSYIISSIFFI
+442 SRKTSYIISSLSFI
-456 FIGLYMGS
+456 LIGLYMGS
-464 SLFNKSTNMSLLSGL
+464 SLFTKSTNLSLLSGL
-479 LPPEFYSIYN
+479 LPPEFYSIHNDTN
-489 NSNDCPLGL
+489 NCPLGL
-498 DCIKDFNEGL
+498 DCVKDFNDGL
-508 NKSKLTKKPILLDFT
+508 NKSKINNKPILLDFT

-538 SVPKVYDLINNDF
+538 SVPKVFDLINNEF
-551 VLISLYVDDRSDL
+551 VLISLYVDDRTNLNGD
-564 SSEDIIVLKDK
+564 EIILLRDK

-581 LDKVGEKWSAFQTI
+581 LDKVGEKWSAFQTL
-595 NFKNNSQPYYVL
+595 NFQNNSQPYYVL
-607 LSPDLQLLNKPL
+607 LSPNLDILNKPI
-619 QYTDTETYYE
+619 QYTDTDTYYD
-629 WLSEGLENFKSV
+629 WLIDGLNKFK
-641 NYFLK
+641 N

>member
-1 MFKNI
+1 MFKNLS
-6 DLKILFFFICLVSYS
+6 LKILFTLFSLLSFS
-21 QEPVSWSTSVE
+21 QDPVKWSTSVK
-32 KINDNNYK
+32 KINDITFQLNTK
-40 LVTTANIQD
+40 AEIED
-49 NWRLYSQNLEDGGAL
+49 NWRLYSQNLDDGGAL

-72 ESIFESFSVVSERES
+72 NSILKSFSNVLEPEP

-93 IFKMD
+93 IFKID
-98 QSYFIEETVFTQ
+98 QSYFVNNVVFTQ
-110 DISLKDGLKQNTII
+110 DIVLLESFNNDSII
-124 QDLYYQVCDDRVCI
+124 QNLYYQVCDDRVCI
-138 FQDIKL
+138 FQDVQL
-144 VYNLNSDDI
+144 VFNLSSNEVQSV
-153 SLINSFDY
+153 SSFDY
-161 SSIVSDLKLSLGNS
+161 SSIESDLKLDLGNY
-175 ELLENEY
+175 ELIKNEY
-182 VTENNDNFS
+182 VSESSSSFS

-197 ILGLFGGFL
+197 ILGLLGGFL

-235 MSYGFFIILIYVSL
+235 TSYGLFIVLIYLSL
-249 SIPFYFLENINPEIL
+249 SLPFYFLENINPEIL

-269 SPILNFIFFAIFIV
+269 SPILNFIFFAIFIA
-283 FALSLFGLFEI
+283 FALSLFGLFDI

-304 DTKSNLYK
+304 DSKSNLYK

-416 GLLKRE
+416 GILKRE
-422 VFIAIWVLISI
+422 VFIAIWVLIFI
-433 ACGIYLIIV
+433 ACGLYLIIT
-442 SRKNSYIISSIFFI
+442 SRKTSYIISSLSFI
-456 FIGLYMGS
+456 LIGLYMGS
-464 SLFNKSTNMSLLSGL
+464 SLFTKSTNLSLLSGL
-479 LPPEFYSIYN
+479 LPPEFYSIHNDTN
-489 NSNDCPLGL
+489 NCPLGL
-498 DCIKDFNEGL
+498 DCVKDFNDGL
-508 NKSKLTKKPILLDFT
+508 NKSKINNKPILLDFT

-538 SVPKVYDLINNDF
+538 SVPKVFDLINNEF
-551 VLISLYVDDRSDL
+551 VLISLYVDDRNNLNGD
-564 SSEDIIVLKDK
+564 EIILLRDK

-581 LDKVGEKWSAFQTI
+581 LDKVGEKWSAFQTL
-595 NFKNNSQPYYVL
+595 NFQNNSQPYYVL
-607 LSPDLQLLNKPL
+607 LSPNLDILNKPI
-619 QYTDTETYYE
+619 QYTDTDTYYD
-629 WLSEGLENFKSV
+629 WLIDGLNKFK
-641 NYFLK
+641 N

>member
-98 QSYFIEETVFTQ
+98 QSYFIDETVFTQ

-191 RRLNIL
+191 RRFNIL

-407 SNVDLIQEW
+407 SNVDLIEEW

-433 ACGIYLIIV
+433 ALSLIHI
-442 SRKNSYIISSIFFI
+442 
-456 FIGLYMGS
+456 
-464 SLFNKSTNMSLLSGL
+464 
-479 LPPEFYSIYN
+479 
-489 NSNDCPLGL
+489 
-498 DCIKDFNEGL
+498 
-508 NKSKLTKKPILLDFT
+508 
-523 GWACANCRRVEENTW
+523 
-538 SVPKVYDLINNDF
+538 
-551 VLISLYVDDRSDL
+551 
-564 SSEDIIVLKDK
+564 
-575 NGNEKI
+575 
-581 LDKVGEKWSAFQTI
+581 
-595 NFKNNSQPYYVL
+595 
-607 LSPDLQLLNKPL
+607 
-619 QYTDTETYYE
+619 
-629 WLSEGLENFKSV
+629 
-641 NYFLK
+641 

>member
-1 MFKNI
+1 M
-6 DLKILFFFICLVSYS
+6 LKSLNLKLLFILLSFFSFS
-21 QEPVSWSTSVE
+21 QDPVTWSTSVE
-32 KINDNNYK
+32 KINNNTYK
-40 LVTTANIQD
+40 LITEANIQE

-64 PTEFIFED
+64 PTEFVFED
-72 ESIFESFSVVSERES
+72 ESIFQSFSNVQELDA
-87 ITKYDP
+87 ITKFDP
-93 IFKMD
+93 IFQMD
-98 QSYFIEETVFTQ
+98 QSYFINQTFFTQ
-110 DISLKDGLKQNTII
+110 EIVLDDNFNQKSIV

-144 VYNLNSDDI
+144 IFNLDSENESVI
-153 SLINSFDY
+153 KSFDY
-161 SSIVSDLKLSLGNS
+161 SSIISDLQLDLQNT

-182 VTENNDNFS
+182 VNESSNNFS

-197 ILGLFGGFL
+197 ILGLLGGFL

-224 STKNEKAKLYS
+224 STKNEKARLYS

-269 SPILNFIFFAIFIV
+269 SPILNFIFFAIFIA

-294 TLPSSWSNTV
+294 TLPASWSNTV
-304 DTKSNLYK
+304 DSKSNLYK

-388 NTIKVILGFVELAL
+388 NSIKVILGFVELAL

-416 GLLKRE
+416 GILKRE
-422 VFIAIWVLISI
+422 VFIGIWVLISVS
-433 ACGIYLIIV
+433 CGLYLIIT
-442 SRKNSYIISSIFFI
+442 SRKTSYIISSTFFI
-456 FIGLYMGS
+456 LIGLYMGS

-489 NSNDCPLGL
+489 DSNDCPLGL
-498 DCIKDFNEGL
+498 DCIKDFDKGL
-508 NKSKLTKKPILLDFT
+508 DLAKLNNKPILLDFT

-538 SVPKVYDLINNDF
+538 SVPKVYDLINNEF
-551 VLISLYVDDRSDL
+551 ILISLYVDDRSAL
-564 SSEDIIVLKDK
+564 SRDEIIVLRDK

-581 LDKVGEKWSAFQTI
+581 LNKVGEKWSAFQTV

-607 LSPDLQLLNKPL
+607 LSPNLDLLNKPL
-619 QYTDTETYYE
+619 QYTDTDTYFS
-629 WLSEGLENFKSV
+629 WLNEGLKNYKS
-641 NYFLK
+641 NYLLK

>member
-1 MFKNI
+1 M
-6 DLKILFFFICLVSYS
+6 LKSLNLKLLFILLSFFSFS
-21 QEPVSWSTSVE
+21 QDPVTWSTSVE
-32 KINDNNYK
+32 KINNNTYK
-40 LVTTANIQD
+40 LITEASIQE

-64 PTEFIFED
+64 PTEFVFED
-72 ESIFESFSVVSERES
+72 ESIFQSFSNVQELDA
-87 ITKYDP
+87 ITKFDP
-93 IFKMD
+93 IFQMD
-98 QSYFIEETVFTQ
+98 QSYFINQTFFTQ
-110 DISLKDGLKQNTII
+110 EIVLGDNFNQKSIV

-144 VYNLNSDDI
+144 IFNLDSENESVI
-153 SLINSFDY
+153 KSFDY
-161 SSIVSDLKLSLGNS
+161 SSIISDLQLDLQNT

-182 VTENNDNFS
+182 VNESSNNFS

-197 ILGLFGGFL
+197 ILGLLGGFL

-224 STKNEKAKLYS
+224 STKNEKARLYS

-269 SPILNFIFFAIFIV
+269 SPILNFIFFAIFIA

-294 TLPSSWSNTV
+294 TLPASWSNTV
-304 DTKSNLYK
+304 DSKSNLYK

-388 NTIKVILGFVELAL
+388 NSIKVILGFVELAL

-416 GLLKRE
+416 GILKRE
-422 VFIAIWVLISI
+422 VFIGIWVLISVS
-433 ACGIYLIIV
+433 CGLYLIIT
-442 SRKNSYIISSIFFI
+442 SRKTSYIISSTFFI
-456 FIGLYMGS
+456 LIGLYMGS

-489 NSNDCPLGL
+489 DSNDCPLGL
-498 DCIKDFNEGL
+498 DCIKDFDKGL
-508 NKSKLTKKPILLDFT
+508 DLAKLNNKPILLDFT

-538 SVPKVYDLINNDF
+538 SVPKVYDLINNEF
-551 VLISLYVDDRSDL
+551 ILISLYVDDRSAL
-564 SSEDIIVLKDK
+564 SRDEIIVLRDK

-581 LDKVGEKWSAFQTI
+581 LNKVGEKWSAFQTV

-607 LSPDLQLLNKPL
+607 LSPNLDLLNKPL
-619 QYTDTETYYE
+619 QYTDTDTYFS
-629 WLSEGLENFKSV
+629 WLNEGLKNYKS
-641 NYFLK
+641 NYLLK